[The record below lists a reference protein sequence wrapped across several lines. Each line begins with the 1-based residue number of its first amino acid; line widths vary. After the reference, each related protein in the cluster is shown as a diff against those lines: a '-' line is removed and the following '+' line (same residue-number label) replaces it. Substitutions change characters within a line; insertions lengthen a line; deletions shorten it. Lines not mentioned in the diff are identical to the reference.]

1 MRSCV
6 VLFRVLTVI
15 AMIVVCYPTPI
26 TASAGEL
33 YWLNEDVGS
42 LTVIGRGRP
51 PVVVQHPAQARLL
64 AERAAIVDAYGAA
77 ARLLAEAIP
86 QAVSGQV
93 DYSVFLRGD
102 TVRRSEVAS
111 DGSVKV
117 ELEIPVS
124 PALAGRVREV
134 MRGRELLEG
143 QAAERAGV
151 SYEQFVAHHR
161 VKGPRVITHQE
172 WIERYRTGAW
182 MPYNR

>member
-1 MRSCV
+1 MRSCG
-6 VLFRVLTVI
+6 VLVRILTII
-15 AMIVVCYPTPI
+15 AVTATCYAAPT
-26 TASAGEL
+26 TTSAGEL
-33 YWLNEDVGS
+33 YWLNESTGM
-42 LTVIGRGRP
+42 LIVIGKGHP
-51 PVVVQHPAQARLL
+51 PIAVQHPAQVRLL
-64 AERAAIVDAYGAA
+64 AERAAIVDAYGTA

-86 QAVSGQV
+86 QAVSGQD

-124 PALAGRVREV
+124 SALAGRVREV

-161 VKGPRVITHQE
+161 VKGPRVITHRE